1 MELFSRT
8 HCALEIYSSTC
19 KGLKRK
25 LTDKLNT
32 GPGSGPL
39 KTDLGQHFEMVQSLA
54 GERGSES
61 ERDSAV
67 MYGERRRKTPR

>member
-1 MELFSRT
+1 M
-8 HCALEIYSSTC
+8 
-19 KGLKRK
+19 KW
-25 LTDKLNT
+25 TDKLNT

-61 ERDSAV
+61 ERDSAE